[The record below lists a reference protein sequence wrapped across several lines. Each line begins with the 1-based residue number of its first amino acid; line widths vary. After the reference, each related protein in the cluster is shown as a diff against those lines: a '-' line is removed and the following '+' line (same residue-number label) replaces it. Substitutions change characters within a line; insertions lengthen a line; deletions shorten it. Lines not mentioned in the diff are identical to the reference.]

1 MPEIVTCSDAISYL
15 ETATKV
21 EGWSDPAASYGFQI
35 INVLKKQQAT
45 IVSMQ
50 EAVKASDS
58 GLVDQLRDA
67 STNWYFC
74 AMDDKKV
81 LAAAA
86 AEIERLRRALSCA
99 ENPQT
104 PQKEIK

>member
-1 MPEIVTCSDAISYL
+1 MPVIVTFSDAIQWL
-15 ETATKV
+15 ETCIKV
-21 EGWSDPAASYGFQI
+21 EGWSDPTVSPSFQI
-35 INVLKKQQAT
+35 INVLK
-45 IVSMQ
+45 SMQ
-50 EAVKASDS
+50 SSIDSMKTSDN
-58 GLVDQLRDA
+58 GLVDQLRDM

-74 AMDDKKV
+74 ATDEKKV

-99 ENPQT
+99 ENPKT